1 MLRRRRTRRAG
12 AALACAAALAS
23 ATAAEAAGPD
33 AEVVL
38 PPGEGNT
45 ITLSAFARNQA
56 TGDCG
61 DLGPNACDQADAYKN
76 WRFRRAPLSSDP
88 SQVPDA
94 ASRETPEAGVTIVR
108 DKAGVPHVFA
118 DGPDEQTIEER

>member
-1 MLRRRRTRRAG
+1 MLRRRRTSRGG
-12 AALACAAALAS
+12 AALVCAATLAF
-23 ATAAEAAGPD
+23 ATTAAAAGPD

-45 ITLSAFARNQA
+45 ITLDAFAKNQA
-56 TGDCG
+56 SGDCG
-61 DLGPNACDQADAYKN
+61 DLGPNVCDQADAYKN

-94 ASRETPEAGVTIVR
+94 ASTERPEAGVTIVR
-108 DKAGVPHVFA
+108 DKTGVPHVFA
-118 DGPDEQTIEER
+118 DGP